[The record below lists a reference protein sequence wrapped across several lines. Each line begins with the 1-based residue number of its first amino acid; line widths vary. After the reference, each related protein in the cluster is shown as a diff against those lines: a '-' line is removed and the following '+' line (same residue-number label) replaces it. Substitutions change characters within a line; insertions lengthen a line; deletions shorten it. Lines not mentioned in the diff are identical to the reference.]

1 MSFALRP
8 FFGVTDTEAHFSFGV
23 GAGQTAEIEV
33 LQSGAPVAAKQAV
46 GDADTGRATLHFDGL
61 APDGEYAYT
70 GPALPANP
78 TPPVPFRTFPAPGA
92 PVDSLEFAFFS
103 CHEPFKKHQE
113 PATKPRRGAGGRMA
127 HKKRKPGPRPL
138 DPGRLDMWKHLGA
151 AISSGDGPA
160 FLLGL
165 GDQVYADD
173 AWRPGKSALKRMTP
187 TAREQ
192 LYRDI
197 YQDYLGIPE
206 VQDVY
211 SRCPSFLMWDDH
223 EIRDG
228 WGSYKRDA
236 TEVYRKQMLEAAA
249 AVYGDFQLAHNPYA
263 AHGAGLADP
272 GYYAFQYGEIGF
284 IVPDLR
290 RHRSVKPP

>member
-1 MSFALRP
+1 MS
-8 FFGVTDTEAHFSFGV
+8 
-23 GAGQTAEIEV
+23 
-33 LQSGAPVAAKQAV
+33 
-46 GDADTGRATLHFDGL
+46 L
-61 APDGEYAYT
+61 A
-70 GPALPANP
+70 
-78 TPPVPFRTFPAPGA
+78 
-92 PVDSLEFAFFS
+92 
-103 CHEPFKKHQE
+103 
-113 PATKPRRGAGGRMA
+113 
-127 HKKRKPGPRPL
+127 
-138 DPGRLDMWKHLGA
+138 
-151 AISSGDGPA
+151 
-160 FLLGL
+160 
-165 GDQVYADD
+165 
-173 AWRPGKSALKRMTP
+173 
-187 TAREQ
+187 
-192 LYRDI
+192 
-197 YQDYLGIPE
+197 DYLGIPE

-249 AVYGDFQLAHNPYA
+249 AVYGDYQLAHNPYA